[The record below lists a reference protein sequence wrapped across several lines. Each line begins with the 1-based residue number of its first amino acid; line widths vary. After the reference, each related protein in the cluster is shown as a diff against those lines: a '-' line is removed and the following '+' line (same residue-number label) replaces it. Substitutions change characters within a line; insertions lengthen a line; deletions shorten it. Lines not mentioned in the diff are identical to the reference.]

1 MHFWN
6 FKPYLLKCSEWW
18 HSCWVCYIKPQ
29 GDYFEG
35 DSIDQEVNVVMEI
48 EIQSGNCV
56 ITSHELF
63 LCCCEY
69 GYRITVEV
77 CLNDFSIPNMGETD
91 SSET

>member
-1 MHFWN
+1 
-6 FKPYLLKCSEWW
+6 
-18 HSCWVCYIKPQ
+18 
-29 GDYFEG
+29 
-35 DSIDQEVNVVMEI
+35 MEI

-91 SSET
+91 SSETQISIILCGITVEDYGRDTSGLTHIFFLAVQDLNLTVMSCIVG